1 MRNEFIQKNI
11 KLSLD
16 FDSYASRNPKIYD
29 NIPKGS
35 WVVLT
40 VKGDAKFNRLSKSL
54 VKNAR
59 VKKEKIVIAQRDG
72 KKWKVEK
79 SSK

>member
-1 MRNEFIQKNI
+1 MSNEFIQKNI

-16 FDSYASRNPKIYD
+16 FDSYASKNPQIYD

-40 VKGDAKFNRLSKSL
+40 VKGDTKFNRQSKSL
-54 VKNAR
+54 TKNAPL
-59 VKKEKIVIAQRDG
+59 KKNKVIIARKDG
-72 KKWKVEK
+72 KKWAVKK
-79 SSK
+79 IGN